1 MTRLRKLAW
10 VELKL
15 LVREPV
21 TLVLAFAYPL
31 IVLFVLAE
39 VFGTEIERDD
49 ETGEFIFRGVP
60 PVDYY
65 VSAYV
70 GVVIASIGLISM
82 PVHLASYRE
91 RGVLRRF
98 RASGVPAA
106 LVLGAQVVVA
116 LVGAVASSVV
126 LVAAARLTYD
136 AVLPQRPLVTA
147 AAFLLVTIEFAAIG
161 ALLGVA
167 LPTARAAQG
176 AGLLLFFVMIF
187 IAGAGP
193 PPEVLSGPLQRIAD
207 LLPLTH
213 AIHLL
218 QDAWLGFD
226 VSATALLGVLG
237 FTVGSALAALALARR

>member
-1 MTRLRKLAW
+1 

-116 LVGAVASSVV
+116 VVGALASSAV
-126 LVAAARLTYD
+126 LVAAAQLTYD
-136 AVLPQRPLVTA
+136 AVLPQRPLVTVV
-147 AAFLLVTIEFAAIG
+147 AFLLVTIEFAAIG

-193 PPEVLSGPLQRIAD
+193 PPEVMSEPLRRIAD

-226 VSATALLGVLG
+226 VSTTALLAVLG